1 MAVDRYYYM
10 ERETGNILELEEIAV
25 AIYGSRAEADRL
37 AIPVYMAEDV
47 EHLLPRSTE
56 ETKTEQVKPEC
67 AHCDHSYI
75 DHVDDGMPGECIIM
89 GCLCDEYTET
99 ALNTTAATDDESD
112 DGGLSSC
119 DECGKSYQTCECD
132 LNGQC

>member
-56 ETKTEQVKPEC
+56 ETTANCGKRFALGIPCNQVAGHEGGCSWSDRAVNTKTEQSKP
-67 AHCDHSYI
+67 
-75 DHVDDGMPGECIIM
+75 
-89 GCLCDEYTET
+89 
-99 ALNTTAATDDESD
+99 
-112 DGGLSSC
+112 
-119 DECGKSYQTCECD
+119 
-132 LNGQC
+132 